1 MRWKAVIGLL
11 PARYRKRGIEL
22 VVGVAVRAL
31 LDFMGVAALLSVLL
45 LLLGQEV
52 WRPYMW
58 LVAGGGVLF
67 MVVKNL
73 LVMWLERCR
82 SRYLLGLYRYFSAR
96 LLDAYYERGLLYIRR
111 LGASALTYE
120 VNYVCYSF
128 VLQWLAP
135 LLRMAGEAMVL
146 ILLLGGLFC
155 YSPVVTGWL
164 VACFLPVSWVYVRL
178 LRGNLLRYGEEEN
191 VAKRRQWQRVQ
202 ELLRGYVEVEMN
214 GAYSGMRAR
223 FEAGLHEL
231 SSCRERIEALQR
243 MPAALTE
250 TGMAVALFFML
261 TGVEKEGLEVTLSV
275 FGVAAFR
282 MLPGIRALLGG
293 WMQVRNASFTV
304 ETLVTALEGEGG
316 SEDKSR
322 ILKDKNVIWKEKSGI
337 AENEKLT
344 FHREIRVDHL
354 TFTYQ
359 EAEEA
364 VIRNFSFCIHRGE
377 RIGIQGM
384 SGVGK
389 STLFNLLLGFFPPN
403 SGEIRIDGMRLTP
416 DNRRTWQRMVGYV
429 PQEVFIMEGTI
440 AENIALGEDPGKADR
455 SRMLS
460 VLQQVRL
467 AEWVQSLPDGIESLL
482 GENGCRMSGGQKQR
496 IGLARA
502 LYKGAEVLFLDE
514 ATSALDNRTEKEVTR
529 IIRDLSESQCGLT
542 LLIIAHRESSLQ
554 ICDRII
560 TMEKD
565 NRVREEKRQ
574 DEENI
579 IDTTSG
585 K

>member
-1 MRWKAVIGLL
+1 MRWRAVIGLL

-250 TGMAVALFFML
+250 TGMAVVLFFML

-293 WMQVRNASFTV
+293 WMQVRNAFFTV

-344 FHREIRVDHL
+344 FHREIQVDHL

-542 LLIIAHRESSLQ
+542 LLMIAHRESSLQ

>member
-1 MRWKAVIGLL
+1 MRWRAVIGLL

-344 FHREIRVDHL
+344 FHREIQVDHL

-455 SRMLS
+455 LRMLS

-514 ATSALDNRTEKEVTR
+514 ATSALDKRTEKEVTR

-542 LLIIAHRESSLQ
+542 LLMIAHRESSLQ